1 MRLVKVVIADEY
13 YAYILT
19 VMVKTVVS
27 VGGDWQLLKRADKIN
42 NSNDFSNFFKV
53 KKEYL
58 FDEHNFPFP
67 NGVIS

>member
-1 MRLVKVVIADEY
+1 
-13 YAYILT
+13 
-19 VMVKTVVS
+19 MVKTVVS
-27 VGGDWQLLKRADKIN
+27 VGGDWQLLKRADKID